1 MALSLTQCYTL
12 CNNVNNFYMSI
23 DTIFQIIILV
33 LSVVVHEVSHGTMA
47 YYLGDM
53 TAKRAGRLTLNPLPH
68 IDMMG
73 SVVLPAL
80 MVLSHSP
87 ILFGWAKPVPYNPYN
102 LRKGGRWAEA
112 LVALAGPASNFA
124 LALAFGFAMR
134 FGLMPTGAMGIAYI
148 AVYINVLLGI
158 FNLIPVPP
166 LDGSKVLPTLLPR
179 VLAAQ
184 YAQFVTALSRSM
196 FLGFGVVILVVMLFG
211 DKLSYFVQ
219 SIVRLIIGM

>member
-1 MALSLTQCYTL
+1 
-12 CNNVNNFYMSI
+12 MSI

-68 IDMMG
+68 IDPMG
-73 SVVLPAL
+73 SVILPAL

-102 LRKGGRWAEA
+102 MRKGGRWAEA

-124 LALAFGFAMR
+124 LAILFGLAIR
-134 FGLMPTGAMGIAYI
+134 FGLMPVGAVGIAYV

-179 VLAAQ
+179 ALAAQ
-184 YAQFVTALSRSM
+184 YTQLVSALSHNF
-196 FLGFGVVILVVMLFG
+196 FLGFGAVILVVMLFG
-211 DKLSYFVQ
+211 SKLSMFIE
-219 SIVRLIIGM
+219 SIVRLITGM